1 MKKYSVKG
9 YVVYYDN
16 WIVEAD
22 SGEEAIEKIEKQVS
36 ELPNHVW
43 LDKSSYEFLSDNIEE
58 YQATLLQDEIRYSSK
73 HSK

>member
-22 SGEEAIEKIEKQVS
+22 SGEEAIEKMEKQVS

-43 LDKSSYEFLSDNIEE
+43 LDKSSYELLSDNIEE
-58 YQATLLQDEIRYSSK
+58 YQATLQQDEIRYNSK
-73 HSK
+73 HLK